1 MEWKYGFSA
10 AYYATFVDKA
20 TWRDLERFEITEGSI
35 SYTEDELR
43 CSATVGAVGYEQG
56 TENIIRVY
64 LDAKQTGDADLV
76 PLFTG
81 YATSPVQN
89 FNGRLETNSLDVYSV
104 LTPVRD
110 VLLPRGWY
118 AAAEI
123 PGGDLIKNLL
133 APTPAPVDIVDN
145 SPALQ
150 EAIIAEDSET
160 NLSMIEKILAAIDWR
175 MRVGG
180 DGTIQILPK
189 ATDAVVTYDPLDNDA
204 IEPEIE
210 ITYDWYQCPNCF
222 RAISGDLTAVAK
234 DENEDSIFSIPSR
247 GREVWMEDTDADLNE
262 GETIEA
268 YALRRLREEQSVA
281 TQAKYKRRFHPELSV
296 SDLVQLHYPEQGLEG
311 LYKITSMSMELGYG
325 CSVDEEVEK
334 YG

>member
-1 MEWKYGFSA
+1 MNWNLGFSA
-10 AYYATFVDKA
+10 AYYATFVDTA
-20 TWRDLERFEITEGSI
+20 TWRDLERFEITDGSI

-56 TENIIRVY
+56 TEKIIRVY
-64 LDAKQTGDADLV
+64 LDAKQTGSAALV

-81 YATSPVQN
+81 YATSPTQD
-89 FNGRLETNSLDVYSV
+89 FNGVLETNSLDVYSV

-123 PGGDLIKNLL
+123 PGGTLIKNLL
-133 APTPAPVDIVDN
+133 EPTPAPVDIVDN

-160 NLSMIEKILAAIDWR
+160 NLSMIEKILAAMDWR

-180 DGTIQILPK
+180 DGTIHIMPK
-189 ATDAVVTYDPLDNDA
+189 ATEATVMYDPLDNDA

-210 ITYDWYQCPNCF
+210 VTYDWYQCPNCF

-234 DENEDSIFSIPSR
+234 DESSNSIFSIQNR
-247 GREVWMEDTDADLNE
+247 GREVWMEETDADLNE

-281 TQAKYKRRFHPELSV
+281 TQAKYKRRFHPDLSV
-296 SDLVQLHYPEQGLEG
+296 SDLVQLHYPKQGLEG

>member
-1 MEWKYGFSA
+1 MDWSKGFSA
-10 AYYATFVDKA
+10 AYYATFVDPA

-35 SYTEDELR
+35 SYTTDELR
-43 CSATVGAVGYEQG
+43 GSATVGAVGYEQG

-64 LDAKQTGDADLV
+64 LDAKQTGSAALV

-81 YATSPVQN
+81 YAASPSQV
-89 FNGRLETNSLDVYSV
+89 FNGGLETNSLDIYSV

-110 VLLPRGWY
+110 VILPRGWY

-123 PGGDLIKNLL
+123 PGGILIKNLL

-145 SPALQ
+145 SPALK

-175 MRVGG
+175 MRVSG
-180 DGTIQILPK
+180 DGTIHIMPK
-189 ATDAVVTYDPLDNDA
+189 ATSAVVTYDPLENDA

-210 ITYDWYQCPNCF
+210 ITYDWYQCPNCL

-234 DENEDSIFSIPSR
+234 DEDENSIFSIPRR

-268 YALRRLREEQSVA
+268 YALRRLKEEQSIA
-281 TQAKYKRRFHPELSV
+281 TQAKYKRRFHADLSV
-296 SDLVQLHYPEQGLEG
+296 TDLVQLHYPEQGLEG

>member
-1 MEWKYGFSA
+1 MEWKDGFSA

-20 TWRDLERFEITEGSI
+20 TWRDLERFEITDGSI
-35 SYTEDELR
+35 SYTADELR
-43 CSATVGAVGYEQG
+43 CSATVGAVRYEQG

-64 LDAKQTGDADLV
+64 LDAKQTGSAALV

-81 YATSPVQN
+81 YATSPAQN
-89 FNGRLETNSLDVYSV
+89 FNGILETNSLDVYSV

-123 PGGDLIKNLL
+123 PGGALIKNLL
-133 APTPAPVDIVDN
+133 APTPAPVDIVEN
-145 SPALQ
+145 SPALK

-175 MRVGG
+175 MRVSG
-180 DGTIQILPK
+180 DGTIHIMPN
-189 ATDAVVTYDPLDNDA
+189 ATAPVVTYDPLDNDA

-222 RAISGDLTAVAK
+222 RAISGNLTAVAK
-234 DENEDSIFSIPSR
+234 DEASDSIFSIQNR
-247 GREVWMEDTDADLNE
+247 GREVWMEDTEADLNE

-268 YALRRLREEQSVA
+268 YALRRLKEEQSVA
-281 TQAKYKRRFHPELSV
+281 TQAKYKRRFHPDLSV

-311 LYKITSMSMELGYG
+311 LYKITSMSMDLGYG

>member
-1 MEWKYGFSA
+1 MDWSKGFSA
-10 AYYATFVDKA
+10 AYYASIVDPA
-20 TWRDLERFEITEGSI
+20 TWRDVERFEITSGSI

-43 CSATVGAVGYEQG
+43 CSGTVGAVSYESG

-64 LDAKQTGDADLV
+64 LDARQIGADALV
-76 PLFTG
+76 PLITG
-81 YATSPVQN
+81 YATSPSKMFDGVLQ
-89 FNGRLETNSLDVYSV
+89 TNSLDVYSV
-104 LTPVRD
+104 LTPVQD
-110 VLLPRGWY
+110 VLLERGWY

-123 PGGDLIKNLL
+123 PGGALIKNLL
-133 APTPAPVDIVDN
+133 APTPAPVEIEED
-145 SPALQ
+145 SPALK

-160 NLSMIEKILAAIDWR
+160 NLSMIEKILTAIDWR
-175 MRVGG
+175 MRITGNGV
-180 DGTIQILPK
+180 IQILPK
-189 ATDAVVTYDPLDNDA
+189 STDAEVTYDPLEYDA

-210 ITYDWYQCPNCF
+210 VAYDWYQCPNCL

-234 DENEDSIFSIPSR
+234 DESEDSIFSIPNR
-247 GREVWMEDTDADLNE
+247 GREVWVEDADADLNE

-268 YALRRLREEQSVA
+268 YALRRLKEEQSVA
-281 TQAKYKRRFHPELSV
+281 TQAKYKRRFHPDLSV
-296 SDLVQLHYPEQGLEG
+296 TDLVQLHYPKQGLEG

>member
-1 MEWKYGFSA
+1 MNWNLGFSA
-10 AYYATFVDKA
+10 AYYATFVDKS
-20 TWRDLERFEITEGSI
+20 TWRDLERFEITDGSI

-64 LDAKQTGDADLV
+64 LDAKQTGSAALV

-81 YATSPVQN
+81 YATSPAQN
-89 FNGRLETNSLDVYSV
+89 FNGILETNSLDVYSV

-123 PGGDLIKNLL
+123 PGGILIKNLL
-133 APTPAPVDIVDN
+133 EPTPAPVDIVDN

-180 DGTIQILPK
+180 DGTIHIMPK
-189 ATDAVVTYDPLDNDA
+189 ATEAVVMYDPLDNDA

-234 DENEDSIFSIPSR
+234 DENENSIFSIPQR

-281 TQAKYKRRFHPELSV
+281 TQAKYKRRFHPDLST
-296 SDLVQLHYPEQGLEG
+296 SDLVQLHYPKQGLEG

>member
-20 TWRDLERFEITEGSI
+20 TWRDLERFEITDGSI
-35 SYTEDELR
+35 SYTTDELR

-81 YATSPVQN
+81 YATSPAQN

-118 AAAEI
+118 APAEM
-123 PGGDLIKNLL
+123 PGGYLIKNLL
-133 APTPAPVDIVDN
+133 EPTPAPVEIEDN

-160 NLSMIEKILAAIDWR
+160 NLSMIEKILSAIDWR

>member
-1 MEWKYGFSA
+1 MNWNLGFSA

-20 TWRDLERFEITEGSI
+20 TWRDLERFEITDGSI

-64 LDAKQTGDADLV
+64 LDAKQTGSAALV

-81 YATSPVQN
+81 YATSPTQD
-89 FNGRLETNSLDVYSV
+89 FNGVLETNSLDVYSV

-123 PGGDLIKNLL
+123 PGGTLIKNLL
-133 APTPAPVDIVDN
+133 EPTPAPVDIVDN

-160 NLSMIEKILAAIDWR
+160 NLSMIEKILSAIDWR
-175 MRVGG
+175 MRIGG
-180 DGTIQILPK
+180 DGTIHIMPK
-189 ATDAVVTYDPLDNDA
+189 ATEAVVMYDPLDNDA

-234 DENEDSIFSIPSR
+234 DESSNSIFSIQNR
-247 GREVWMEDTDADLNE
+247 GREVWMEETDADLNE

-268 YALRRLREEQSVA
+268 YALRRLREEQSIA
-281 TQAKYKRRFHPELSV
+281 TQAKYKRRFHPDLSV
-296 SDLVQLHYPEQGLEG
+296 SDLVQLHYPKQGLEG

>member
-1 MEWKYGFSA
+1 MNWNLGFSA

-20 TWRDLERFEITEGSI
+20 TWRDLERFEITDGSI

-56 TENIIRVY
+56 TEKIIRVY
-64 LDAKQTGDADLV
+64 LDAKQTGSAALV

-81 YATSPVQN
+81 YATSPAQT
-89 FNGRLETNSLDVYSV
+89 FNGVLETNSLDVYSV

-123 PGGDLIKNLL
+123 PGGTLIKNLL

-145 SPALQ
+145 SPALK

-160 NLSMIEKILAAIDWR
+160 NLSMIEKILAAMDWR

-180 DGTIQILPK
+180 DGTIHIMPN
-189 ATDAVVTYDPLDNDA
+189 ATEAVVMYDPLDNDA

-210 ITYDWYQCPNCF
+210 VTYDWYQCPNCF

-234 DENEDSIFSIPSR
+234 DEASNSIFSIQNR
-247 GREVWMEDTDADLNE
+247 GREVWMEDTDADLNK

-296 SDLVQLHYPEQGLEG
+296 SDLVQLHYPKQGLEG

>member
-1 MEWKYGFSA
+1 MNWNLGFSA
-10 AYYATFVDKA
+10 AYYATFVDTA
-20 TWRDLERFEITEGSI
+20 TWRDLERFEITDGSI

-56 TENIIRVY
+56 TEKIIRVY
-64 LDAKQTGDADLV
+64 LDAKQTGSAALV

-81 YATSPVQN
+81 YATSPTQD
-89 FNGRLETNSLDVYSV
+89 FNGVLETNSLDVYSV

-123 PGGDLIKNLL
+123 PGGTLIKNLL
-133 APTPAPVDIVDN
+133 EPTPAPVDIVDN

-160 NLSMIEKILAAIDWR
+160 NLSMIEKILAAMDWR

-180 DGTIQILPK
+180 DGTIHIMPK
-189 ATDAVVTYDPLDNDA
+189 ATEAVVMYDPLDNDA

-210 ITYDWYQCPNCF
+210 VTYDWYQCPNCF

-234 DENEDSIFSIPSR
+234 DESSNSIFSIQNR
-247 GREVWMEDTDADLNE
+247 GREVWMEETDADLNE

-281 TQAKYKRRFHPELSV
+281 TQAKYKRRFHPDLSV
-296 SDLVQLHYPEQGLEG
+296 SDLVQLHYPKQGLEG

>member
-1 MEWKYGFSA
+1 MDWQKGFSA
-10 AYYATFVDKA
+10 SYYATFVDKA

-35 SYTEDELR
+35 SYNTEELR

-56 TENIIRVY
+56 TENVIRVY
-64 LDAKQTGDADLV
+64 LDARQTGDAVLV

-81 YATSPVQN
+81 YATSPSQL

-104 LTPVRD
+104 LTPVKD

-123 PGGDLIKNLL
+123 PGGDLIKKLL
-133 APTPAPVDIVDN
+133 EPTPAPVSITDD
-145 SPALQ
+145 SPALK

-160 NLSMIEKILAAIDWR
+160 NLSMIEKILVAMDWR

-180 DGTIQILPK
+180 DGTIQLLPN
-189 ATDAVVTYDPLDNDA
+189 ATEAEVTFDPLDNDA

-210 ITYDWYQCPNCF
+210 VTYDWYQCPNCM

-234 DENEDSIFSIPSR
+234 DENEDSIFSIPRR

-268 YALRRLREEQSVA
+268 YALRRLKEEQSVA
-281 TQAKYKRRFHPELSV
+281 TQAKYKRRFHSELSV
-296 SDLVQLHYPEQGLEG
+296 SDLVRLHYPEQGLDG

>member
-1 MEWKYGFSA
+1 MNWNLGFSA

-20 TWRDLERFEITEGSI
+20 TWRDLERFEITDGSI
-35 SYTEDELR
+35 SYTTDELR

-56 TENIIRVY
+56 TEKIIRVY
-64 LDAKQTGDADLV
+64 LDAKQTGSAALV

-81 YATSPVQN
+81 YATSPAQN
-89 FNGRLETNSLDVYSV
+89 FNGILETNSLDVYSV

-118 AAAEI
+118 APAEM
-123 PGGDLIKNLL
+123 PGGYLIKNLL

-160 NLSMIEKILAAIDWR
+160 NLSMIEKILSAIDWR

-180 DGTIQILPK
+180 DGTIHIMPK
-189 ATDAVVTYDPLDNDA
+189 ATEAVVMYDPLDNDA

-210 ITYDWYQCPNCF
+210 VTYDWYQCPNCF

-234 DENEDSIFSIPSR
+234 DEASNSIFSIQNR
-247 GREVWMEDTDADLNE
+247 GREVWMEDTNADLNE

-281 TQAKYKRRFHPELSV
+281 TQAKYKRRFHPDLST
-296 SDLVQLHYPEQGLEG
+296 SDLVQLHYPKQGLEG

>member
-1 MEWKYGFSA
+1 MNWNLGFSA

-20 TWRDLERFEITEGSI
+20 TWRDLERFEITDGSI

-56 TENIIRVY
+56 TEKIIRVY
-64 LDAKQTGDADLV
+64 LDAKQTGSAALV

-81 YATSPVQN
+81 YATSPTQD
-89 FNGRLETNSLDVYSV
+89 FNGVLETNSLDVYSV

-123 PGGDLIKNLL
+123 PGGTLIKNLL
-133 APTPAPVDIVDN
+133 EPTPAPVDIVDN

-160 NLSMIEKILAAIDWR
+160 NLSMIEKILAAMDWR
-175 MRVGG
+175 MRLGG
-180 DGTIQILPK
+180 DGTIHIMPK
-189 ATDAVVTYDPLDNDA
+189 ATEAVVMYDPLDNDA

-234 DENEDSIFSIPSR
+234 DESSNSIFSIQNR
-247 GREVWMEDTDADLNE
+247 GREVWMEETDADLNE

-268 YALRRLREEQSVA
+268 YALRRLREEQSIA
-281 TQAKYKRRFHPELSV
+281 TQAKYKRRFHPDLSV
-296 SDLVQLHYPEQGLEG
+296 SDLVQLHYPKQGLEG
-311 LYKITSMSMELGYG
+311 FYKITSMSMEPGYG

>member
-1 MEWKYGFSA
+1 MEWKDGFSA

-20 TWRDLERFEITEGSI
+20 TWRDLERFEITDGSI
-35 SYTEDELR
+35 SYTADELR
-43 CSATVGAVGYEQG
+43 CSATVGAVRYEQG

-64 LDAKQTGDADLV
+64 LDAKQTGSAALV

-81 YATSPVQN
+81 YATSPAQN
-89 FNGRLETNSLDVYSV
+89 FNGILETNSLDVYSV

-123 PGGDLIKNLL
+123 PGGALIKNLL
-133 APTPAPVDIVDN
+133 APTPAPVDIVEN
-145 SPALQ
+145 SPALK

-175 MRVGG
+175 MRVSG
-180 DGTIQILPK
+180 DGTIHIMPN
-189 ATDAVVTYDPLDNDA
+189 ATEAVVAYDPLDNDA

-222 RAISGDLTAVAK
+222 RAISGNLTAVAK
-234 DENEDSIFSIPSR
+234 DEASDSIFSIQNR
-247 GREVWMEDTDADLNE
+247 GREVWMEDTEADLNE

-268 YALRRLREEQSVA
+268 YALRRLKEEQSVA
-281 TQAKYKRRFHPELSV
+281 TQAKYKRRFHPDLSV

-311 LYKITSMSMELGYG
+311 LYKITSMSMDLGYG

>member
-1 MEWKYGFSA
+1 MDWKLGFSA
-10 AYYATFVDKA
+10 SYYASFVDNA
-20 TWRDLERFEITEGSI
+20 TWRDLERFEITDGSI
-35 SYTEDELR
+35 SYIPDELR
-43 CSATVGAVGYEQG
+43 GSATIGAVDYEQG

-64 LDAKQTGDADLV
+64 LDARQIGDAELV

-81 YATSPVQN
+81 YATSPAQSFAGV
-89 FNGRLETNSLDVYSV
+89 LKTNSLDVYSV

-123 PGGDLIKNLL
+123 PGGDLIRNLL
-133 APTPAPVDIVDN
+133 APTPAPVVIEDN
-145 SPALQ
+145 SPALK

-160 NLSMIEKILAAIDWR
+160 NLSMIEKILTAIDWR

-189 ATDAVVTYDPLDNDA
+189 ATEAGVTYDPLDNDA

-210 ITYDWYQCPNCF
+210 VTYDWYQCPNCF

-247 GREVWMEDTDADLNE
+247 GREVWMEETDADLNE

-281 TQAKYKRRFHPELSV
+281 TQAKYKRRFHPDLSV

-311 LYKITSMSMELGYG
+311 LYKITSMNMELGYG